1 MEDIKFFRRS
11 TKMRDTLNR
20 RSARPNNG
28 NFLVC
33 KARKI
38 SMRVATGIRI
48 IPTARM
54 KCMTLVVIDASY
66 GGKLGSV

>member
-1 MEDIKFFRRS
+1 
-11 TKMRDTLNR
+11 MRDTLNR
-20 RSARPNNG
+20 SSARPNNG

-38 SMRVATGIRI
+38 AMRVATGIRI

-54 KCMTLVVIDASY
+54 KCMTLVVVDASY
-66 GGKLGSV
+66 GGELRSV